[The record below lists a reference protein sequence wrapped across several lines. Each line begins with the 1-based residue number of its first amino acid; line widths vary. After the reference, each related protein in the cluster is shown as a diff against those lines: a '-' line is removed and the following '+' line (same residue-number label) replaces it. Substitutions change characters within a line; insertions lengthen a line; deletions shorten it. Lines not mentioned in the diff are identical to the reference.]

1 MHTVVETPSY
11 LSAARSAG
19 IDDELRVEIVRMIAE
34 NPMMGDLLEGTG
46 GFRKFRVA
54 RPGSGKSG
62 GYRVVSY
69 FWAEDIPVFLITVF
83 AKNQRANL
91 TMAERNELKKLSST
105 IVETYRQGVSSR

>member
-1 MHTVVETPSY
+1 MHTVVETRSY

-34 NPMMGDLLEGTG
+34 NPTMGDVLEGTG

-105 IVETYRQGVSSR
+105 IVETYRQGISGR

>member
-19 IDDELRVEIVRMIAE
+19 IDDELRAEIVSLVGE
-34 NPMMGDLLEGTG
+34 NPALGDVLEGTG

-54 RPGSGKSG
+54 RSGGGKSG

-69 FWAEDIPVFLITVF
+69 FWDEDIPVFLITVF

-91 TMAERNELKKLSST
+91 TQAERNELKKLSSR
-105 IVETYRQGVSSR
+105 IVDTYRQRKP